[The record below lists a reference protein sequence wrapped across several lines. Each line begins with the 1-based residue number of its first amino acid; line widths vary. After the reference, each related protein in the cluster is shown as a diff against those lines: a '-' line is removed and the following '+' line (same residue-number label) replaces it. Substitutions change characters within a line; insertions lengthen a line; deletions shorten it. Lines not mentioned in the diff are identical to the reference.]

1 MPYNI
6 YFSRSFLAIPFIF
19 ATETIYTVTIN
30 MNGFKNC
37 NASD

>member
-19 ATETIYTVTIN
+19 VTETIYTVTLIGKSKVLPPN
-30 MNGFKNC
+30 
-37 NASD
+37 SL